1 MIDILL
7 KIDSNLFYFINSKL
21 SNPIFDFIFV
31 PIHKPQKHW
40 FLIILLLSLL
50 GWYLY
55 TNFNKSIKHTKKAI
69 LVIIFLIIGIII
81 TDQIGRTIKNLEI
94 RSRPYMTE
102 KIIKIPNKID
112 IKKDKY
118 DNYKENDMA
127 KKSFPSNHAANICF
141 ISFFLSYIYYNR
153 KKYFIM
159 LAILVSISRV
169 YIGVHYPFD
178 IIVGG
183 LIGIIVGYLVIKII
197 NKLELNLARYHQ
209 EA

>member
-21 SNPIFDFIFV
+21 SNPIFDFIFI

-40 FLIILLLSLL
+40 FLIVLLLVIL

-55 TNFNKSIKHTKKAI
+55 THTKKAL

-81 TDQIGRTIKNLEI
+81 TDQIGRAIKNFEI
-94 RSRPYMTE
+94 RNRPYMTE
-102 KIIKIPNKID
+102 KNIKIPNEIK
-112 IKKDKY
+112 IKKDQNN
-118 DNYKENDMA
+118 NYKENAMA

-141 ISFFLSYIYYNR
+141 ISFFLSYIYSNR
-153 KKYFIM
+153 KKYFIT
-159 LAILVSISRV
+159 LAILISISRV

-183 LIGIIVGYLVIKII
+183 FIGMAVGYLIIKII
-197 NKLELNLARYHQ
+197 NKLGLNLARYHP